1 MLPMLRFR
9 SCLMAL
15 TLLLALLLIPSALA
29 QNAPDATNPP
39 LAFDA
44 VSIREAQPDPGVVS
58 TWNATSD
65 SFRATITVESFVQSA
80 YEFVLEDQ
88 ILGLPGWAK
97 SERFLIAAKMDPETY
112 AAFNKLPGPEQAR
125 QWQRMLQNILTTR
138 FRMRA
143 HQESRPMPVYALRIA
158 KGGPKLKT
166 AAPAPGGWWAGGG
179 RITGHS
185 MDMSTLAGLLSGS
198 LSSIVVDQT
207 GLTGKYD
214 VTLTWT
220 PDDQR
225 GLSDSGPSLFT
236 ALQEGL
242 GLRLESTR
250 APVPTLVVDHIE
262 KPSAN

>member
-1 MLPMLRFR
+1 MLQFR
-9 SCLMAL
+9 PRL
-15 TLLLALLLIPSALA
+15 TALALPLACLLIPAAPARA
-29 QNAPDATNPP
+29 QTIPDAASPP

-44 VSIREAQPDPGVVS
+44 VSVREAQPDPKVVS
-58 TWNATSD
+58 MWNTTSD
-65 SFRATITVESFVQSA
+65 SFRATTTVESFVQSA
-80 YEFVLEDQ
+80 WEFVLEDQ
-88 ILGLPGWAK
+88 IIGLPGWAK
-97 SERFLIAAKMDPETY
+97 SERFAIAAKMDPDTF
-112 AAFNKLPGPEQAR
+112 AAFSRLPGPEQAG

-138 FRMRA
+138 FQMRA

-166 AAPAPGGWWAGGG
+166 AAPGPGGWSAGGG

-198 LSSIVVDQT
+198 LGSIVVDQT

-214 VTLTWT
+214 LTLTWT

-225 GLSDSGPSLFT
+225 GLPDSGPSIFT

-250 APVPTLVVDHIE
+250 APVPVLVIDQIE

>member
-1 MLPMLRFR
+1 MLQFR
-9 SCLMAL
+9 PRLIVLAL
-15 TLLLALLLIPSALA
+15 PLALLLISAAPARA
-29 QNAPDATNPP
+29 QTAPDAMNPP

-44 VSIREAQPDPGVVS
+44 VSIREAQPDPRVVS

-112 AAFNKLPGPEQAR
+112 AAFNTLPGPEQAR

-138 FRMRA
+138 FQMRA
-143 HQESRPMPVYALRIA
+143 HQESRPMPAYALRIA

-166 AAPAPGGWWAGGG
+166 AGPDPGGWSAGRG
-179 RITGHS
+179 RLTGQS

-225 GLSDSGPSLFT
+225 GLPDSGPSLFT

-250 APVPTLVVDHIE
+250 APVPVLVIDSIE